1 MIKIAALI
9 CMLDVPPD
17 KCDRNTAIDSFVV
30 GEQTICMLNTA
41 QMTLGRSPLVTGTG
55 GGTYVKMECER

>member
-9 CMLDVPPD
+9 CMLGVPPNECNRD
-17 KCDRNTAIDSFVV
+17 TAIDSFVV

-41 QMTLGRSPLVTGTG
+41 QMTLGRSPLVTG